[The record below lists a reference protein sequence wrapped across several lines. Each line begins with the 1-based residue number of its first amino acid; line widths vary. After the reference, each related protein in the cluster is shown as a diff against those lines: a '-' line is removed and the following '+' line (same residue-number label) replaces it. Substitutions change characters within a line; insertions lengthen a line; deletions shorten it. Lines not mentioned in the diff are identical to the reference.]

1 MIHIQ
6 PGENAVRILALESEL
21 AETKQT
27 NTILEEDNRLLEEK
41 VMEQ

>member
-1 MIHIQ
+1 M
-6 PGENAVRILALESEL
+6 RILALESEL